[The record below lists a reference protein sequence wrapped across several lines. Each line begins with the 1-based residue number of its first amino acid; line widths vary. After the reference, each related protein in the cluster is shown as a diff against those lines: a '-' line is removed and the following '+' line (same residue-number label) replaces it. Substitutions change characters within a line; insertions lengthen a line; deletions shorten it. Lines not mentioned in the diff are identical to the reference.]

1 MSMADLDQWTLISDT
16 GSIRG
21 AVPFR
26 PTHDAVVAWNN
37 DTGLRLQRSREEGDF
52 YLALR
57 DDRGRQRWRVR
68 PYPLSR
74 EVADIFKRKRNSDV
88 RLSHY
93 ASASTGVQ
101 ILILDGGRS
110 VWAALNVAPSPDI
123 LMGLFLRFPPPIRF
137 SWPGMVDRH

>member
-1 MSMADLDQWTLISDT
+1 MSVVDLDRWTLISET
-16 GSIRG
+16 GSIG
-21 AVPFR
+21 GSVPFR
-26 PTHDAVVAWNN
+26 PTHDAVVAWND
-37 DTGLRLQRSREEGDF
+37 DTGLRLQRRPRRGEF

-57 DDRGRQRWRVR
+57 DGNGRHQWRVK
-68 PYPLSR
+68 PYPMSR
-74 EVADIFKRKRNSDV
+74 EVAGIFTRRRNSDV

-93 ASASTGVQ
+93 ASASTGLE
-101 ILILDGGRS
+101 IIILDCGRS